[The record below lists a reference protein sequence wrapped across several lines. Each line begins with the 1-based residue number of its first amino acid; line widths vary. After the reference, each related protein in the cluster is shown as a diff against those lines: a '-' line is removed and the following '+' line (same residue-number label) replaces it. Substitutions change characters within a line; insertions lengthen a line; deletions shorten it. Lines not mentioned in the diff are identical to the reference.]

1 MKKRVMIPKLF
12 VGLLI
17 TLALSSCS
25 GSSTTNTYYVNGN
38 KCQVMAVE
46 KGKDVVINKVYTVDS
61 INGITDSIDGDKSTM
76 EAIKTFILNLQDIG
90 NYGMT
95 FEFIYEFTNYV
106 PLADFTAT
114 VEIQTSRDK
123 VLKPSST
130 ITGYI
135 ETGKHYLGVS
145 YRMAYELVADSG
157 VPETAHFSYSANKLI

>member
-1 MKKRVMIPKLF
+1 MKKRVMISKLF

-17 TLALSSCS
+17 SLALSAC
-25 GSSTTNTYYVNGN
+25 GGSTTNTYYVNGS
-38 KCQVMAVE
+38 KCQVKAAE
-46 KGKDVVINKVYTVDS
+46 KGTDVVVNKVYTIDS
-61 INGITDSIDGDKSTM
+61 INGTTDSIDGSKSTA

-114 VEIQTSRDK
+114 VEIQTSRNK
-123 VLKPSST
+123 VLKPSSK

-135 ETGKHYLGVS
+135 ETGKHYLGVT

-157 VPETAHFSYSANKLI
+157 VPETAHFSYSANKVI

>member
-1 MKKRVMIPKLF
+1 MKKRLMFSKLF
-12 VGLLI
+12 AGLLMS
-17 TLALSSCS
+17 LVLSSCG
-25 GSSTTNTYYVNGN
+25 GSATKTYYVNGS

-46 KGKDVVINKVYTVDS
+46 KGKDVVVNKVYTVDS
-61 INGITDSIDGDKSTM
+61 INGTTDSIDGENSTA

-95 FEFIYEFTNYV
+95 FEFTYEFTNYV
-106 PLADFTAT
+106 PLAEFTAL
-114 VEIQTSRDK
+114 VEIQTSRNK

-135 ETGKHYLGVS
+135 EPGKHYLGVT

-157 VPETAHFSYSANKLI
+157 IPETAHFSYSANKVI